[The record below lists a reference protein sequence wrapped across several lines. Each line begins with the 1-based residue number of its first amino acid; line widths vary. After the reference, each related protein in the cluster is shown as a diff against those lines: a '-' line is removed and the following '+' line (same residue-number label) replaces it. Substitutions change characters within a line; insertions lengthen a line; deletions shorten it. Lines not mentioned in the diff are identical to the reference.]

1 MRQHKLILTLLA
13 SVVFAVPW
21 PARAQTTGAVGLEIT
36 PSQTELDLPSH
47 SYETTLTLFN
57 HDPATYKVVLSLEAL
72 GHDLDGAPEYFPS
85 SVVSNA
91 FSLSATSFSL
101 AQDQKKQVLLKGAI
115 PAAAHSI
122 YFGVI
127 AAYSRPDQQQG
138 SSVETRTRLGSEFL
152 LRVPKPW
159 AERLQITDVGVLPG
173 IGKNVTL
180 YAIAKNVGNVHVR
193 PTGTVTVTKN
203 GQRIARFSFALNAAH
218 KPGAIIPGFSRRL
231 TATWTPPSDL
241 TGTFTVTATTQTPAA
256 TASKNVSFSN
266 GKALVPDAKI
276 ANLSV
281 QNSSGVVVDSQ
292 VTNKG
297 TGPLTGAKLTF
308 VAKQDGRF
316 ERGRMVFP
324 IASLAPGA
332 TVEKRWSPGPLPDGA
347 YQITATLE
355 QGGTLLDQRVAG
367 VRVGAAPTSG
377 ARTPL
382 LAIAGVLLALVLAV
396 VLWFL
401 FFRRRDEDRE
411 QRAGSR
417 AV

>member
-1 MRQHKLILTLLA
+1 MRREKLILTVLA
-13 SVVFAVPW
+13 SALLAVPW
-21 PARAQTTGAVGLEIT
+21 PVRAQTTGAVGLEIT
-36 PSQTELDLPSH
+36 PSQTELDLPGH
-47 SYETTLTLFN
+47 AYETTLTLFN
-57 HDPATYKVVLSLEAL
+57 HDPVTYKVDLSLEAL

-101 AQDQKKQVLLKGAI
+101 AQGQKKQILLKGAI

-127 AAYSRPDQQQG
+127 AAYARPDQQQG

-152 LRVPKPW
+152 LRGPKPW
-159 AERLQITDVGVLPG
+159 TQRLQITDVGVLPG
-173 IGKNVTL
+173 TGKNATL

-193 PTGTVTVTKN
+193 PTGTVTVSKN
-203 GQRIARFSFALNAAH
+203 GQRIARFAFALNAAH
-218 KPGAIIPGFSRRL
+218 KPGAIIPGFARRL
-231 TATWTPPSDL
+231 TAVWAPPADL
-241 TGTFTVTATTQTPAA
+241 TGTFTVTATTQNPAA
-256 TASKNVSFSN
+256 TASKTVSFRN
-266 GKALVPDAKI
+266 GKALAPDAKI
-276 ANLSV
+276 VNLSA

-292 VTNKG
+292 VTNEG
-297 TGPLTGAKLTF
+297 TGALTGAKLTF
-308 VAKQDGRF
+308 VATQDGRF
-316 ERGRMVFP
+316 ERGRKVFP

-377 ARTPL
+377 ARAPL
-382 LAIAGVLLALVLAV
+382 LAAAAVLLVLLAGG
-396 VLWFL
+396 VLWFI
-401 FFRRRDEDRE
+401 FFRRRREDDERI
-411 QRAGSR
+411 GSR
-417 AV
+417 TS